1 MDETELIG
9 LVGGIFGCGLIALF
23 MALFIAVWWK
33 VIAKTGNSG
42 ALALLLVIP
51 LANLGLVLFLA
62 FSEWPLER
70 RVKELEAAGEAPQA
84 DPS

>member
-1 MDETELIG
+1 MSETDIIG
-9 LVGGIFGCGLIALF
+9 LVGGVFGCGLVAIV

-33 VIAKTGNSG
+33 LIAKTGNSG

-51 LANLGLVLFLA
+51 LANLGVMLFLA

-70 RVKELEAAGEAPQA
+70 RVKELEAGAQPPQVG
-84 DPS
+84 

>member
-1 MDETELIG
+1 MNETDLIG
-9 LVGGIFGCGLIALF
+9 LVGGVFGCGLMAIF

-42 ALALLLVIP
+42 ALALLLVVP

-70 RVKELEAAGEAPQA
+70 RVKELEGATPPPQVT
-84 DPS
+84 

>member
-1 MDETELIG
+1 MDQADLIG
-9 LVGGIFGCGLIALF
+9 WIGGAFGCGLMAIFL
-23 MALFIAVWWK
+23 ALFIAVWWK

-42 ALALLLVIP
+42 ALALLIVIP

-70 RVKELEAAGEAPQA
+70 RVKELEGAPPPPQA
-84 DPS
+84 A

>member
-1 MDETELIG
+1 
-9 LVGGIFGCGLIALF
+9 

-33 VIAKTGNSG
+33 LIAKTGNSG

-51 LANLGLVLFLA
+51 LANLGVMLFLA

-70 RVKELEAAGEAPQA
+70 RVKELEAGAQPPQVG
-84 DPS
+84 